1 MKNGIN
7 AFIYEL
13 LHSGRANMK
22 PLYKHLNYIYPL
34 LLALTSSVA
43 IFTIEKNLSTGI
55 YDIDRDSIGI
65 PIGAILIAG
74 LVLFMF
80 HLMQIFLYR
89 KARHT
94 NSTLIKISALIIAI
108 ASLAI
113 LADSINYWATP
124 NHFIIS
130 IFYSFSTMAFLTLQL
145 QLLKAFQ

>member
-1 MKNGIN
+1 MKT
-7 AFIYEL
+7 
-13 LHSGRANMK
+13 
-22 PLYKHLNYIYPL
+22 LYKHLNYIYPL
-34 LLALTSSVA
+34 LLAITSSVA
-43 IFTIEKNLSTGI
+43 IFTIERNLSAGI

-74 LVLFMF
+74 LMLFIF

-89 KARHT
+89 KARKYHT
-94 NSTLIKISALIIAI
+94 NAILIKVSALTIAI

-113 LADSINYWATP
+113 LSDSINYWATP

-130 IFYSFSTMAFLTLQL
+130 IFYSFGTMAFLTLQL

>member
-1 MKNGIN
+1 MKT
-7 AFIYEL
+7 
-13 LHSGRANMK
+13 
-22 PLYKHLNYIYPL
+22 LYKHLNYIYPM
-34 LLALTSSVA
+34 LLAITSSVA
-43 IFTIEKNLSTGI
+43 IFAIVKNLSIGI

-74 LVLFMF
+74 LMLFIF
-80 HLMQIFLYR
+80 HVMQIFLYR
-89 KARHT
+89 KARKYHT
-94 NSTLIKISALIIAI
+94 NAILIKVSALIVAI

-130 IFYSFSTMAFLTLQL
+130 ILYSFSTMAFLTLQL